1 MYYTTE
7 IDGFKKIHYEN
18 EILTNQFLTIHDEVY
33 EDENA
38 LYKVKKSTGNKLN
51 LGLVKVLKL
60 HVISEEDSVKAG
72 SLYIHEGH
80 LLHTEGK
87 VSKNQTISYN
97 KDFYIVKDILK
108 QDGPNQLILD
118 KIDYIQATN
127 IYTIYKNTDG
137 NEEVFEQLDNYNR
150 ALGRVFQLRGMQDG
164 AYYRFI

>member
-18 EILTNQFLTIHDEVY
+18 ELLSDQFLTIYDEVY
-33 EDENA
+33 EDEDT
-38 LYKVKKSTGNKLN
+38 LYKVKKITGNKLN
-51 LGLVKVLKL
+51 VGLVKVLKL
-60 HVISEEDSVKAG
+60 QVIPEECKVKAG
-72 SLYIHEGH
+72 SLYLHEGH

-97 KDFYIVKDILK
+97 KSFYIVKDILK
-108 QDGPNQLILD
+108 QDGPNQLILN
-118 KIDYIQATN
+118 KIDYIQSTN
-127 IYTIYKNTDG
+127 IYTIYRNIDG
-137 NEEVFEQLDNYNR
+137 DEEVFEQIDNYSK

>member
-18 EILTNQFLTIHDEVY
+18 EILTDQFLTIYDEVY
-33 EDENA
+33 EDA
-38 LYKVKKSTGNKLN
+38 LYKVKKTNNNKLN
-51 LGLVKVLKL
+51 LLLVKVLSL
-60 HVISEEDSVKAG
+60 HVVREENNFKNNV
-72 SLYIHEGH
+72 LYLHEGQ
-80 LLHTEGK
+80 LLYTEGR
-87 VSKNQTISYN
+87 VNKNQTVSYN
-97 KDFYIVKDILK
+97 KNFYVVKDIVK
-108 QDGPNQLILD
+108 QDGPKQLILE

-127 IYTIYKNTDG
+127 IYTIYKNIDG